1 MYKHDQRIVL
11 TLDAGGTNFVFSAIR
26 ECKEIVT
33 PVCLPAA
40 SDNLDKCLSALL
52 KGFSLVKDQLEDTPV
67 AISFAFPGPADYK
80 NGIIGDLP
88 NFPAFRGGIALGPY
102 LEEKFKIPVFIN
114 NDGNLFAY
122 GEALAGA
129 LPAINEKLAAVGS
142 PKRYKNLLGITLG
155 TGFGAGVVIDNRL
168 LTGDN
173 GCGGDVWIMRN
184 KKYPGLI
191 AEESVSIRAVRRVYT
206 ELSGED
212 ASKLTPK
219 DIYDIAE
226 GLHSGNREAAV
237 RSFEELGE
245 MAGAAITQALHIVD
259 GLVVIGGGIAGAAK
273 YILPGIMREMKQSA
287 STFAAQEFPCLQ
299 MDVCNLEDANDYR
312 RFMENRA
319 VHIQVPST
327 DKKVLYDCNKRIG
340 VIVSSLGAN
349 KAIALGAYTF
359 ALQQID
365 AASLI
370 Q

>member
-1 MYKHDQRIVL
+1 
-11 TLDAGGTNFVFSAIR
+11 
-26 ECKEIVT
+26 
-33 PVCLPAA
+33 
-40 SDNLDKCLSALL
+40 
-52 KGFSLVKDQLEDTPV
+52 
-67 AISFAFPGPADYK
+67 
-80 NGIIGDLP
+80 
-88 NFPAFRGGIALGPY
+88 
-102 LEEKFKIPVFIN
+102 
-114 NDGNLFAY
+114 
-122 GEALAGA
+122 
-129 LPAINEKLAAVGS
+129 
-142 PKRYKNLLGITLG
+142 
-155 TGFGAGVVIDNRL
+155 
-168 LTGDN
+168 
-173 GCGGDVWIMRN
+173 MRN

-259 GLVVIGGGIAGAAK
+259 GVVVIGGGIGGGAK
-273 YILPGIMREMKQSA
+273 YILPGIMREMKQSV
-287 STFAAQEFPCLQ
+287 STFAGQEFPCLQ